1 MRPREDLKLGTIQS
15 VLEYRMLSMVATCQ
29 GAQGQGLYCRLGEQN
44 VLLFLA
50 RDEKSPESWSMVVDV
65 GRRW

>member
-1 MRPREDLKLGTIQS
+1 MRPREDLKPGTIQFWS
-15 VLEYRMLSMVATCQ
+15 TECSLWWQCVR
-29 GAQGQGLYCRLGEQN
+29 GPRGRGLYCRLGEQN